1 MLAGR
6 KNSQSA
12 ARLKKQTHARS
23 CWGRPGNLNGW
34 RRRRRLL
41 RCSVHFTPGNFSRM
55 VGWEVDDGGCAL
67 RDAPGRLRLLAA
79 AALRF
84 GLFFLD
90 AKENSEK

>member
-23 CWGRPGNLNGW
+23 CWGRPENLNGW
-34 RRRRRLL
+34 RRRRLL

-55 VGWEVDDGGCAL
+55 VGWEVGEG
-67 RDAPGRLRLLAA
+67 DAHFEMRLAA
-79 AALRF
+79 SDCWRQQPSVLGCF
-84 GLFFLD
+84 
-90 AKENSEK
+90 S